1 MPDSAQ
7 TRPHV
12 AVCLH
17 CGSRV
22 PEGTA
27 SREFCCAGCEV
38 VHGLLVTQG
47 LTRYYQ
53 LTGGKTA
60 PAAEPARG
68 RGLAWLEPLVARAE
82 AMPGALCSL
91 ELDVQ
96 GIHCAACV
104 WLMNELFRRQPGGA
118 GLTVDPAL
126 GKARMQWKRGA
137 FDVGGFLRMVEGFGY
152 LFGPSRKRPSPAS
165 LDLPIRLGICVAL
178 SMNVMLFSV
187 SFYVGL
193 APEDGDVF
201 QLFTRLSL
209 GLSTLVVAV
218 GGWPFFRSA
227 WQGLRRGVPHLDLPI
242 ALGILLVFGT
252 SLVQARGGRGDLAY
266 FDTLNTFV
274 TLMLVGRWLQQRVL
288 ERNRRFLL
296 EDDGADGL
304 FVRRQ
309 EGERLATVRVSQ
321 VAEGD
326 LLVIAPGDLVPVE
339 AELLDASARVSTDWM
354 TGEPDEREVA
364 VGEALPAGAFNAG
377 REAVRAKA
385 RQSFQDSPLVALLR
399 RAPEGTGRG
408 AGHTRFWEAVSRRW
422 VVTVLA
428 VSALGLVLWWPSG
441 PDKALE
447 VAVALLVVTCPCAIG
462 IATPL
467 AYEWVQAR
475 LRREG
480 FFIRS
485 TDLLDRLPRVRQ
497 VLFDKTGTLTLGRME
512 LVDRASLDALT
523 EEARD
528 VAFNLASRSNH
539 PVSRCLSDSLSRM
552 GARFVPEARVTEHPG
567 QGLEWVRHGVS
578 WRLGRADWH
587 LVRASSSP
595 TFVGHGHGA
604 AQFEAG
610 LGDSDTLRAGY
621 TPRLEMG
628 SEQAPSAVP
637 FEAGL
642 GATAPLRA
650 GYTPRL
656 EVPSQASATLPGS
669 NNRTPVLPRADGTDG
684 PRGTVLFRDGSP
696 LASFPV
702 REALRPDAR
711 REVLALQAEGHAVWL
726 ISGDAPARVREL
738 AVSIGVP
745 LERALGGLRPEDK
758 AWAVSRLGATDSLY
772 LGDGVN
778 DSLAFERALCAGT
791 PAIDRPVMPGKS
803 DFFLVGEGLSSLR
816 EALRLSR
823 HLRHVVRRLLV
834 LAIGYNAVAV
844 AVCLAGWMTP
854 LRAAVAMPATSLAT
868 VLFTLW
874 SLSAP
879 RAPRGASVP
888 LARPTEVPA

>member
-7 TRPHV
+7 SRPDE
-12 AVCLH
+12 ASCLH

-22 PEGTA
+22 PEGA
-27 SREFCCAGCEV
+27 VSREFCCAGCEA
-38 VHGLLVTQG
+38 VHGLLVSQG
-47 LTRYYQ
+47 LTRYYE
-53 LTGGKTA
+53 LAAGGAA

-82 AMPGALCSL
+82 AAPGALCSL

-126 GKARMQWKRGA
+126 GKARMQWRRGA
-137 FDVGGFLRMVEGFGY
+137 FDVSGYLRMVEGFGY
-152 LFGPSRKRPSPAS
+152 LFGPSRKQPAPAS
-165 LDLPIRLGICVAL
+165 LDLPIRLGICMAL

-193 APEDGDVF
+193 TPEEGEVF
-201 QLFTRLSL
+201 GLFTWLSL

-242 ALGILLVFGT
+242 ALGILMVFGT
-252 SLVQARGGRGDLAY
+252 SLVQARSGRGDLAY

-296 EDDGADGL
+296 EDDGAEGL

-309 EGERLATVRVSQ
+309 DGARLDTVRVSQ

-339 AELLDASARVSTDWM
+339 AELLDGSARVSTDWM
-354 TGEPDEREVA
+354 TGEPDERDVQAGEV
-364 VGEALPAGAFNAG
+364 LPAGAFNAG
-377 REAVRAKA
+377 REAVRARA
-385 RQSFQDSPLVALLR
+385 RQPFQDSPLVALLR
-399 RAPEGTGRG
+399 RPPEGVSRG
-408 AGHTRFWEAVSRRW
+408 AGHTRFWESVSRRW

-467 AYEWVQAR
+467 AYELVQAR
-475 LRREG
+475 LRRAG
-480 FFIRS
+480 FFIRT
-485 TDLLDRLPRVRQ
+485 TDLLDRLPRVRR

-512 LVDRASLDALT
+512 LVDRASLESLGA
-523 EEARD
+523 EARD
-528 VAFNLASRSNH
+528 VAFNLSSRSNH
-539 PVSRCLSDSLSRM
+539 PVSRCLSDALSRL
-552 GARFVPEARVTEHPG
+552 GARFDPDARVTEHPS
-567 QGLEWVRHGVS
+567 QGLEWVRGGVC
-578 WRLGRADWH
+578 WRLGRADW
-587 LVRASSSP
+587 
-595 TFVGHGHGA
+595 
-604 AQFEAG
+604 
-610 LGDSDTLRAGY
+610 
-621 TPRLEMG
+621 
-628 SEQAPSAVP
+628 
-637 FEAGL
+637 
-642 GATAPLRA
+642 
-650 GYTPRL
+650 
-656 EVPSQASATLPGS
+656 
-669 NNRTPVLPRADGTDG
+669 RTPVAPAQSTSERAAAEGL
-684 PRGTVLFRDGSP
+684 RGTVLFRDGVP
-696 LASFPV
+696 VAAFPV

-711 REVLALQAEGHAVWL
+711 REVLALQAEGREVWL
-726 ISGDAPARVREL
+726 ISGDAPARVQAL
-738 AVSIGVP
+738 ATSLDVP
-745 LERALGGLRPEDK
+745 VERALGGLRPEEK
-758 AWAVSRLGATDSLY
+758 AFAVSRLGASDTLY

-816 EALRLSR
+816 EALRLSL
-823 HLRHVVRRLLV
+823 HLRQVVRRLLH
-834 LAIGYNAVAV
+834 LAIGYNTVAV
-844 AVCLAGWMTP
+844 AICLAGWMTP
-854 LRAAVAMPATSLAT
+854 LRAAVAMPAISLAT
-868 VLFTLW
+868 VLFTVW
-874 SLSAP
+874 SLSEPGAP
-879 RAPRGASVP
+879 RRGPTPVG
-888 LARPTEVPA
+888 RPTEVPA

>member
-1 MPDSAQ
+1 MADPAQ
-7 TRPHV
+7 TRPDE
-12 AVCLH
+12 ARCLH

-22 PEGTA
+22 PEGTR
-27 SREFCCAGCEV
+27 SREFCCAGCEG
-38 VHGLLVTQG
+38 VHGLLVSQG

-53 LTGGKTA
+53 LTGGKTS

-68 RGLAWLEPLVARAE
+68 RGLSWLEPLVTKAE
-82 AMPGALCSL
+82 AAPGALCSL

-104 WLMNELFRRQPGGA
+104 WLMNELFRRQTGGA
-118 GLTVDPAL
+118 GFTVDPAL
-126 GKARMQWKRGA
+126 GKARMQWRRGA
-137 FDVGGFLRMVEGFGY
+137 FDVAGFLRAVEGFGY
-152 LFGPSRKRPSPAS
+152 LFGPSRKRPAPAS

-178 SMNVMLFSV
+178 TMNVMLFSV

-193 APEDGDVF
+193 APEDGEVF
-201 QLFTRLSL
+201 GLFTRLSL
-209 GLSTLVVAV
+209 WLSTVVVLV

-296 EDDGADGL
+296 EDDGAEGL

-309 EGERLATVRVSQ
+309 EGDQLVTVKVSQ
-321 VAEGD
+321 VAERD
-326 LLVIAPGDLVPVE
+326 LLVIAPGDLVPVD
-339 AELLDASARVSTDWM
+339 AELLDARARVTTDWM
-354 TGEPDEREVA
+354 TGEPDEREVLA
-364 VGEALPAGAFNAG
+364 GQPLPAGAFNAG
-377 REAVRAKA
+377 REAVRALA
-385 RQSFQDSPLVALLR
+385 TQSFQDSPLVALLR
-399 RAPEGTGRG
+399 RPPEGSGRS
-408 AGHTRFWEAVSRRW
+408 AGHTRFWESVSRRW

-467 AYEWVQAR
+467 AYELVQAR

-480 FFIRS
+480 FFIRA

-512 LVDRASLDALT
+512 LADRSVVESLDD
-523 EEARD
+523 EARD

-539 PVSRCLSDSLSRM
+539 PVSRCLADALSRT
-552 GARFVPEARVTEHPG
+552 GARFVPDARVSEHPG
-567 QGLEWVRHGVS
+567 QGLEWVRGGVS
-578 WRLGRADWH
+578 WRLGRADW
-587 LVRASSSP
+587 RS
-595 TFVGHGHGA
+595 GC
-604 AQFEAG
+604 
-610 LGDSDTLRAGY
+610 
-621 TPRLEMG
+621 
-628 SEQAPSAVP
+628 
-637 FEAGL
+637 
-642 GATAPLRA
+642 
-650 GYTPRL
+650 
-656 EVPSQASATLPGS
+656 ASAD
-669 NNRTPVLPRADGTDG
+669 A
-684 PRGTVLFRDGSP
+684 PRGTVLFRDNTPVAAFP
-696 LASFPV
+696 L

-711 REVLALQAEGHAVWL
+711 REVSALQAEGHAVWL

-738 AVSIGVP
+738 ANSLGVP
-745 LERALGGLRPEDK
+745 EAQALGGLRPEDK
-758 AWAVSRLGATDSLY
+758 ACTVSRLGSTDSLY

-803 DFFLVGEGLSSLR
+803 DFFLVGEGLASLR

-823 HLRHVVRRLLV
+823 ELHQVVRRLLT
-834 LAIGYNAVAV
+834 LAIGYNVVAV
-844 AVCLAGWMTP
+844 AVCLVGWMSP

-868 VLFTLW
+868 VLFTVW

-879 RAPRGASVP
+879 RAPRRDVAGFP
-888 LARPTEVPA
+888 RPTEVPA

>member
-1 MPDSAQ
+1 MLDSAQ
-7 TRPHV
+7 TRPDV
-12 AVCLH
+12 AFCLH

-38 VHGLLVTQG
+38 VHGLLVSQG

-82 AMPGALCSL
+82 ATPGTLCSL

-126 GKARMQWKRGA
+126 GKARMQWKRDA
-137 FDVGGFLRMVEGFGY
+137 FDVGGFLRTVEGFGY
-152 LFGPSRKRPSPAS
+152 LFGPSRKRPAPAS
-165 LDLPIRLGICVAL
+165 LDLPIRLGLCVAL

-193 APEDGDVF
+193 TPEDAEVF

-209 GLSTLVVAV
+209 ALSTLVVLV

-227 WQGLRRGVPHLDLPI
+227 WHGLRRGVPHLDLPI

-274 TLMLVGRWLQQRVL
+274 TLMLVGRWLHQHVL

-296 EDDGADGL
+296 EDDGAEGL

-309 EGERLATVRVSQ
+309 EGERLATVRVTQ

-354 TGEPDEREVA
+354 TGEPDERELSA
-364 VGEALPAGAFNAG
+364 GEPLPAGAFNAG
-377 REAVRAKA
+377 REAVRARA
-385 RQSFQDSPLVALLR
+385 RQAFQDSPLVALLR
-399 RAPEGTGRG
+399 RAPDGMGRS

-428 VSALGLVLWWPSG
+428 VSALGLALWWPSG

-512 LVDRASLDALT
+512 LADRTALDALT
-523 EEARD
+523 DEERD

-539 PVSRCLSDSLSRM
+539 PVSRCLAGALSRT
-552 GARFVPEARVTEHPG
+552 GARFIPDARVTEHPG
-567 QGLEWVRHGVS
+567 QGLEWARDGVS

-587 LVRASSSP
+587 QVRDSVVPNAMLL
-595 TFVGHGHGA
+595 
-604 AQFEAG
+604 EAG
-610 LGDSDTLRAGY
+610 LGETALPRTDVTSRSDT
-621 TPRLEMG
+621 G
-628 SEQAPSAVP
+628 SEPAPAQA
-637 FEAGL
+637 GI
-642 GATAPLRA
+642 
-650 GYTPRL
+650 
-656 EVPSQASATLPGS
+656 TLPGTDS
-669 NNRTPVLPRADGTDG
+669 GTPVLPPALMRADG
-684 PRGTVLFRDGSP
+684 PRGTVLFRDGVP
-696 LASFPV
+696 LAAFPL

-711 REVLALQAEGHAVWL
+711 REVAALQAEGHAVWL
-726 ISGDAPARVREL
+726 ISGDAPERVREL
-738 AVSIGVP
+738 AGSLGVP

-758 AWAVSRLGATDSLY
+758 ACTVSRLGATDSLY

-816 EALRLSR
+816 EALKLSR
-823 HLRHVVRRLLV
+823 HLRHVVRRLLM
-834 LAIGYNAVAV
+834 LAIGYNGVAV

-854 LRAAVAMPATSLAT
+854 LRAAMAMPATSLAT

-874 SLSAP
+874 SLSTP
-879 RAPRGASVP
+879 RAPRSGPAP

>member
-1 MPDSAQ
+1 MADPAQ
-7 TRPHV
+7 TRPDE
-12 AVCLH
+12 ALCLH

-22 PEGTA
+22 PEGA
-27 SREFCCAGCEV
+27 STREFCCAGCEV
-38 VHGLLVTQG
+38 VHGLLVSQG

-53 LTGGKTA
+53 LTGGKTS

-68 RGLAWLEPLVARAE
+68 RGLSWLEPLVTKAE
-82 AMPGALCSL
+82 SVSGALCSL

-118 GLTVDPAL
+118 GFTVDPAL
-126 GKARMQWKRGA
+126 GKARMQWRHGA
-137 FDVGGFLRMVEGFGY
+137 FDVAGFLRAVEGFGY
-152 LFGPSRKRPSPAS
+152 LFGPSRKRPAPTS

-178 SMNVMLFSV
+178 TMNVMLFSV

-193 APEDGDVF
+193 APEDGEVF
-201 QLFTRLSL
+201 GLFTWLSL
-209 GLSTLVVAV
+209 WLSSVVVLV

-296 EDDGADGL
+296 EDDGAEGL

-309 EGERLATVRVSQ
+309 EGDQLVTVRVSQ
-321 VAEGD
+321 VAERD
-326 LLVIAPGDLVPVE
+326 LLVIAPGDLVPVD
-339 AELLDASARVSTDWM
+339 AELLDARARVSTDWM
-354 TGEPDEREVA
+354 TGEPDEREVLA
-364 VGEALPAGAFNAG
+364 GQPLPAGAFNAG
-377 REAVRAKA
+377 REAVRALA
-385 RQSFQDSPLVALLR
+385 TQSFQDSPLVALLR
-399 RAPEGTGRG
+399 RPPEGAGRS
-408 AGHTRFWEAVSRRW
+408 AGHTRFWESVSRRW

-467 AYEWVQAR
+467 AYELVQAR

-512 LVDRASLDALT
+512 LADRSVVESLDD
-523 EEARD
+523 EARD

-539 PVSRCLSDSLSRM
+539 PVSRCLAEALSRT
-552 GARFVPEARVTEHPG
+552 GARFVPDARVTEHPG
-567 QGLEWVRHGVS
+567 QGLEWVREGVS

-587 LVRASSSP
+587 VGRASAE
-595 TFVGHGHGA
+595 GA
-604 AQFEAG
+604 
-610 LGDSDTLRAGY
+610 
-621 TPRLEMG
+621 
-628 SEQAPSAVP
+628 
-637 FEAGL
+637 
-642 GATAPLRA
+642 
-650 GYTPRL
+650 
-656 EVPSQASATLPGS
+656 
-669 NNRTPVLPRADGTDG
+669 
-684 PRGTVLFRDGSP
+684 RGTVLFRDNTPVAAFP
-696 LASFPV
+696 L

-711 REVLALQAEGHAVWL
+711 REVSALQAEGHAVWL

-738 AVSIGVP
+738 AGSLGVP
-745 LERALGGLRPEDK
+745 EAQALGGLRPEDK
-758 AWAVSRLGATDSLY
+758 ACTVSRLGSTDSLY

-803 DFFLVGEGLSSLR
+803 DFFLVGEGLASLR

-823 HLRHVVRRLLV
+823 ELHQVVRRLLM
-834 LAIGYNAVAV
+834 LAIGYNVVAV
-844 AVCLAGWMTP
+844 AVCLVGWMTP

-868 VLFTLW
+868 VLFTVW

-879 RAPRGASVP
+879 RAPRRDAGGLP
-888 LARPTEVPA
+888 RPTEVPA

>member
-1 MPDSAQ
+1 MADPAQ
-7 TRPHV
+7 TRPDK
-12 AVCLH
+12 ALCLH

-22 PEGTA
+22 PEGA
-27 SREFCCAGCEV
+27 SSREFCCAGCEV
-38 VHGLLVTQG
+38 VHGLLVSQG

-53 LTGGKTA
+53 LTGGKTS

-68 RGLAWLEPLVARAE
+68 RGLSWLEPLVTKAE
-82 AMPGALCSL
+82 AAPGALCSL

-96 GIHCAACV
+96 GLHCAACV

-118 GLTVDPAL
+118 GFTVDPAL
-126 GKARMQWKRGA
+126 GKARMQWRRGA
-137 FDVGGFLRMVEGFGY
+137 FDVAGFLRAVEGFGY
-152 LFGPSRKRPSPAS
+152 LFGPSRKRPAPAS
-165 LDLPIRLGICVAL
+165 LDLPIRLGVCVAL
-178 SMNVMLFSV
+178 TMNVMLFSV

-193 APEDGDVF
+193 TPEDGEVF
-201 QLFTRLSL
+201 GLFTRLSL
-209 GLSTLVVAV
+209 WLSTVVVLV

-296 EDDGADGL
+296 EDDGAEGL

-309 EGERLATVRVSQ
+309 EGDQLVTVRVSQ
-321 VAEGD
+321 VAERD
-326 LLVIAPGDLVPVE
+326 LLVIAPGDLVPVD
-339 AELLDASARVSTDWM
+339 AELLDARARVSTDWM
-354 TGEPDEREVA
+354 TGEPDEREVLA
-364 VGEALPAGAFNAG
+364 GQPLPAGAFNAG
-377 REAVRAKA
+377 REAVRALA
-385 RQSFQDSPLVALLR
+385 TQSFQDSPLVALLR
-399 RAPEGTGRG
+399 RPPEGGGRS
-408 AGHTRFWEAVSRRW
+408 AGHTRFWESVARRW

-467 AYEWVQAR
+467 AYELVQAR

-512 LVDRASLDALT
+512 LADRGVVESLDD
-523 EEARD
+523 EARD

-539 PVSRCLSDSLSRM
+539 PVSRCLADALSRT
-552 GARFVPEARVTEHPG
+552 GARFVPDARVTEHPG
-567 QGLEWVRHGVS
+567 QGLEWVRDGVC
-578 WRLGRADWH
+578 WRLGRADWCVA
-587 LVRASSSP
+587 LDGEVSGGRAARDTSEAAALRIADDRSTHEARSDSQSE
-595 TFVGHGHGA
+595 VG
-604 AQFEAG
+604 
-610 LGDSDTLRAGY
+610 
-621 TPRLEMG
+621 
-628 SEQAPSAVP
+628 
-637 FEAGL
+637 
-642 GATAPLRA
+642 
-650 GYTPRL
+650 
-656 EVPSQASATLPGS
+656 
-669 NNRTPVLPRADGTDG
+669 RTPCARGDAMASGAEDRAPGLDSTGRIQVEGPAPRADAATLTSSRAEGA
-684 PRGTVLFRDGSP
+684 RGTVLFRDNTPVAAFP
-696 LASFPV
+696 L
-702 REALRPDAR
+702 REAPRPDAR
-711 REVLALQAEGHAVWL
+711 REVSALQAEGHAVWL

-738 AVSIGVP
+738 ATSLGVP
-745 LERALGGLRPEDK
+745 VEQALGGLRPEDK
-758 AWAVSRLGATDSLY
+758 ACTVSRLGSTDSLY

-803 DFFLVGEGLSSLR
+803 DFFLVGEGLASLR

-823 HLRHVVRRLLV
+823 ELHQVVRRLLM
-834 LAIGYNAVAV
+834 LAIGYNVVAV
-844 AVCLAGWMTP
+844 AVCLVGWMTP

-868 VLFTLW
+868 VLFTVW

-879 RAPRGASVP
+879 RAPRRDAAG
-888 LARPTEVPA
+888 LTRPSEVPA

>member
-1 MPDSAQ
+1 MADPAQ
-7 TRPHV
+7 TRPDE
-12 AVCLH
+12 ALCLH

-22 PEGTA
+22 PEGA
-27 SREFCCAGCEV
+27 SSREFCCAGCEA
-38 VHGLLVTQG
+38 VHGLLVSQG

-53 LTGGKTA
+53 LTGGKTS

-68 RGLAWLEPLVARAE
+68 RGLSWLEPLVTKAE
-82 AMPGALCSL
+82 AAPGALCSL

-118 GLTVDPAL
+118 GFTVDPAL
-126 GKARMQWKRGA
+126 GKARMQWRRGA
-137 FDVGGFLRMVEGFGY
+137 FDVAGFLRAVEGFGY
-152 LFGPSRKRPSPAS
+152 LFGPSRKRPAPAS

-178 SMNVMLFSV
+178 TMNVMLFSV

-193 APEDGDVF
+193 APEDGEVF
-201 QLFTRLSL
+201 GLFTRLSL
-209 GLSTLVVAV
+209 WLSTVVVLV

-296 EDDGADGL
+296 EDDGAEGL

-309 EGERLATVRVSQ
+309 EGDQLVTVKVSQ
-321 VAEGD
+321 VAERD
-326 LLVIAPGDLVPVE
+326 LLVIAPGDLVPVD
-339 AELLDASARVSTDWM
+339 AELLDARARVTTDWM
-354 TGEPDEREVA
+354 TGEPDEREVLA
-364 VGEALPAGAFNAG
+364 GQPLPAGAFNAG
-377 REAVRAKA
+377 REAVRALA
-385 RQSFQDSPLVALLR
+385 TQSFQDSPLVALLR
-399 RAPEGTGRG
+399 RPPEGSGRS
-408 AGHTRFWEAVSRRW
+408 AGHTRFWESVSRRW

-428 VSALGLVLWWPSG
+428 VSALGLALWWPSG

-467 AYEWVQAR
+467 AYELVQAR

-480 FFIRS
+480 FFIRA

-512 LVDRASLDALT
+512 LADRSVVESLDD
-523 EEARD
+523 EARD

-539 PVSRCLSDSLSRM
+539 PVSRCLADALSRT
-552 GARFVPEARVTEHPG
+552 GARFVPDARVTEHPG
-567 QGLEWVRHGVS
+567 QGLEWVRGGVS
-578 WRLGRADWH
+578 WRLGRADW
-587 LVRASSSP
+587 RS
-595 TFVGHGHGA
+595 GC
-604 AQFEAG
+604 
-610 LGDSDTLRAGY
+610 
-621 TPRLEMG
+621 
-628 SEQAPSAVP
+628 
-637 FEAGL
+637 
-642 GATAPLRA
+642 
-650 GYTPRL
+650 
-656 EVPSQASATLPGS
+656 ASAD
-669 NNRTPVLPRADGTDG
+669 A
-684 PRGTVLFRDGSP
+684 PRGTVLFRDNTSVAAFP
-696 LASFPV
+696 L

-711 REVLALQAEGHAVWL
+711 REVSALQAEGHAVWL

-738 AVSIGVP
+738 ANSLGVP
-745 LERALGGLRPEDK
+745 EAQALGGLRPEDK
-758 AWAVSRLGATDSLY
+758 ACTVSRLGSTDSLY

-803 DFFLVGEGLSSLR
+803 DFFLVGEGLASLR

-823 HLRHVVRRLLV
+823 ELHQVVRRLLT
-834 LAIGYNAVAV
+834 LAIGYNVVAV
-844 AVCLAGWMTP
+844 AVCLVGWMTP

-868 VLFTLW
+868 VLFTVW

-879 RAPRGASVP
+879 RAPRRDAAGLP
-888 LARPTEVPA
+888 RPTEVLA

>member
-1 MPDSAQ
+1 MADPAQ
-7 TRPHV
+7 TRPDE
-12 AVCLH
+12 ALCLH

-22 PEGTA
+22 PEGA
-27 SREFCCAGCEV
+27 SSREFCCAGCEA
-38 VHGLLVTQG
+38 VHGLLVSQG

-53 LTGGKTA
+53 LTGGKTS

-68 RGLAWLEPLVARAE
+68 RGLAWLEPLVTKAE
-82 AMPGALCSL
+82 AAPGALCSL

-118 GLTVDPAL
+118 GFTVDPAL
-126 GKARMQWKRGA
+126 GKARMQWRRGA
-137 FDVGGFLRMVEGFGY
+137 FDVAGFLRAVEGFGY
-152 LFGPSRKRPSPAS
+152 LFGPSRKRPAPAS

-178 SMNVMLFSV
+178 TMNVMLFSV

-193 APEDGDVF
+193 APEDGELF
-201 QLFTRLSL
+201 GLFTRLSL
-209 GLSTLVVAV
+209 WLTTVVVLV

-296 EDDGADGL
+296 EDDGAEGL

-309 EGERLATVRVSQ
+309 EGDQLVTVRVSQ
-321 VAEGD
+321 VEERD
-326 LLVIAPGDLVPVE
+326 LLVIAPGDLVPVD
-339 AELLDASARVSTDWM
+339 AELLDARARVSTDWM
-354 TGEPDEREVA
+354 TGEPDEREVLA
-364 VGEALPAGAFNAG
+364 GQPLPAGAFNAG
-377 REAVRAKA
+377 REAVRALA
-385 RQSFQDSPLVALLR
+385 TQSFQDSPLVALLR
-399 RAPEGTGRG
+399 RPPEGSGRS
-408 AGHTRFWEAVSRRW
+408 AGHTRFWESVSRRW

-428 VSALGLVLWWPSG
+428 VSALGLALWWPSG

-467 AYEWVQAR
+467 AYELVQAR

-480 FFIRS
+480 FFIRA

-512 LVDRASLDALT
+512 LVDRSVVESLDD
-523 EEARD
+523 EARD

-539 PVSRCLSDSLSRM
+539 PVSRCLAEALLRT
-552 GARFVPEARVTEHPG
+552 GARFVPEARVIEHPG
-567 QGLEWVRHGVS
+567 QGLEWMRDGVS
-578 WRLGRADWH
+578 WRLGRADW
-587 LVRASSSP
+587 RAARGGEVSE
-595 TFVGHGHGA
+595 V
-604 AQFEAG
+604 AG
-610 LGDSDTLRAGY
+610 LASLATQSVSVAAGT
-621 TPRLEMG
+621 TP
-628 SEQAPSAVP
+628 APASV
-637 FEAGL
+637 G
-642 GATAPLRA
+642 GA
-650 GYTPRL
+650 
-656 EVPSQASATLPGS
+656 
-669 NNRTPVLPRADGTDG
+669 
-684 PRGTVLFRDGSP
+684 RGTVLFRDNTRVAAFP
-696 LASFPV
+696 L

-711 REVLALQAEGHAVWL
+711 REVSALQAEGHAVWL

-738 AVSIGVP
+738 ATSIGVP
-745 LERALGGLRPEDK
+745 EARALGGLRPEDK
-758 AWAVSRLGATDSLY
+758 ACTVSRLGSTDSLY

-803 DFFLVGEGLSSLR
+803 DFFLVGEGLASLR

-823 HLRHVVRRLLV
+823 ELHQVVRRLLT
-834 LAIGYNAVAV
+834 LAIGYNVVAV
-844 AVCLAGWMTP
+844 AVCLVGWMTP

-868 VLFTLW
+868 VLFTVW

-879 RAPRGASVP
+879 RAPRRDAAGLP
-888 LARPTEVPA
+888 RPTEVPA

>member
-7 TRPHV
+7 TRPDV
-12 AVCLH
+12 ASCLH

-38 VHGLLVTQG
+38 VHGLLVSQG

-82 AMPGALCSL
+82 AAPGSLCSL

-126 GKARMQWKRGA
+126 GKARMQWRRGA
-137 FDVGGFLRMVEGFGY
+137 FDVGGFLRTVEGFGY
-152 LFGPSRKRPSPAS
+152 LFGPSRKRPAPAS

-193 APEDGDVF
+193 TPEDAEVF

-209 GLSTLVVAV
+209 ALSTLVVLV

-296 EDDGADGL
+296 EDDGAEGL

-309 EGERLATVRVSQ
+309 EGERLATVRVTQ

-354 TGEPDEREVA
+354 TGEPDEREMS

-377 REAVRAKA
+377 REAVRARA

-399 RAPEGTGRG
+399 RAPDGAGRS

-428 VSALGLVLWWPSG
+428 VSALGLVVWWPSG

-480 FFIRS
+480 FFIRA

-512 LVDRASLDALT
+512 LADRASLDALSV
-523 EEARD
+523 EERD
-528 VAFNLASRSNH
+528 VAFNLAARSNH
-539 PVSRCLSDSLSRM
+539 PVSRCLSDVLSRT

-567 QGLEWVRHGVS
+567 QGLEWMRDGVS
-578 WRLGRADWH
+578 WRLGRADWR

-595 TFVGHGHGA
+595 TSVGHGHA
-604 AQFEAG
+604 A
-610 LGDSDTLRAGY
+610 
-621 TPRLEMG
+621 
-628 SEQAPSAVP
+628 APFKA
-637 FEAGL
+637 AD
-642 GATAPLRA
+642 PLRA

-656 EVPSQASATLPGS
+656 EAASQASATLPGS
-669 NNRTPVLPRADGTDG
+669 DSRTPVLPCADGTDG
-684 PRGTVLFRDGSP
+684 PRGTVLFRDGVP
-696 LASFPV
+696 LAAFPL

-726 ISGDAPARVREL
+726 ISGDAPERVRAL
-738 AVSIGVP
+738 AGSLGVP

-758 AWAVSRLGATDSLY
+758 AFTVSRLGATDSLY

-816 EALRLSR
+816 EALKLSR
-823 HLRHVVRRLLV
+823 HLRHVVRRLV
-834 LAIGYNAVAV
+834 MLAIGYNGVAV

-879 RAPRGASVP
+879 RAPRSGPAP

>member
-1 MPDSAQ
+1 MLDSAQ
-7 TRPHV
+7 IRPDV

-22 PEGTA
+22 PEGTT

-38 VHGLLVTQG
+38 VHGLLVSQG

-82 AMPGALCSL
+82 AAPGTLCSL

-137 FDVGGFLRMVEGFGY
+137 FDVGGFLRTVEGFGY
-152 LFGPSRKRPSPAS
+152 LFGPSRKRPAPAS

-193 APEDGDVF
+193 TPEDAEVF

-209 GLSTLVVAV
+209 ALSALVVMV

-296 EDDGADGL
+296 EDDGAEGL

-309 EGERLATVRVSQ
+309 EGERLSTVRVTQ

-326 LLVIAPGDLVPVE
+326 LLVIAPGDLVPVD

-364 VGEALPAGAFNAG
+364 VGEPLPAGAFNAG
-377 REAVRAKA
+377 REAVRATA

-399 RAPEGTGRG
+399 RAPDGTGRS

-428 VSALGLVLWWPSG
+428 VSALGLALWWPSG

-467 AYEWVQAR
+467 AYELVQAR

-480 FFIRS
+480 FFIRA

-512 LVDRASLDALT
+512 LADRTSLDVLSD
-523 EEARD
+523 EERD
-528 VAFNLASRSNH
+528 VAFNLAARSNH
-539 PVSRCLSDSLSRM
+539 PVSRCLSDALSRT

-567 QGLEWVRHGVS
+567 QGLEWMRDGVS

-587 LVRASSSP
+587 QVCDSVVPSAVSL
-595 TFVGHGHGA
+595 
-604 AQFEAG
+604 EAG
-610 LGDSDTLRAGY
+610 LGEAAS
-621 TPRLEMG
+621 PRTGVTSRPDAG
-628 SEQAPSAVP
+628 SEPAPAQA
-637 FEAGL
+637 GI
-642 GATAPLRA
+642 
-650 GYTPRL
+650 
-656 EVPSQASATLPGS
+656 TLPGTDS
-669 NNRTPVLPRADGTDG
+669 GTPVLPRAPMRADG
-684 PRGTVLFRDGSP
+684 PRGSVLSREGVP
-696 LASFPV
+696 VAAFPV

-711 REVLALQAEGHAVWL
+711 REVLALQEEGHAVWL

-738 AVSIGVP
+738 AGSLGVP
-745 LERALGGLRPEDK
+745 PERALGGLRPEDK
-758 AWAVSRLGATDSLY
+758 ACTVSRLGATDSLY

-816 EALRLSR
+816 EALKLSK
-823 HLRHVVRRLLV
+823 HLRHVARRLLM
-834 LAIGYNAVAV
+834 LAIGYNVVAV

-879 RAPRGASVP
+879 RAPRSGLAP
-888 LARPTEVPA
+888 LARPTEVHA